1 MNMHHTVITIEHVRF
16 DVRYT
21 IDEFGAVEIA
31 AIDAGDQD
39 VQLLLAEW
47 VLKRIEREVQ
57 AEEALMALWLTE
69 EARID
74 AHIAARA
81 SASSRCG
88 VMA

>member
-1 MNMHHTVITIEHVRF
+1 MHHTVITIEHVRF

-69 EARID
+69 EAQID

>member
-1 MNMHHTVITIEHVRF
+1 MHHTVITIEHVRF

>member
-1 MNMHHTVITIEHVRF
+1 MHHTVITIEHVRF

-57 AEEALMALWLTE
+57 AEEAQMALWLDE

>member
-1 MNMHHTVITIEHVRF
+1 MQHTVITIEHVRF

-74 AHIAARA
+74 AHIAARS
-81 SASSRCG
+81 SASSHSG

>member
-1 MNMHHTVITIEHVRF
+1 MHHTVITIEHVRL

-31 AIDAGDQD
+31 AVEAGDLD

-69 EARID
+69 EAKID
-74 AHIAARA
+74 AHIAAR
-81 SASSRCG
+81 STASSRRE
-88 VMA
+88 VLA

>member
-1 MNMHHTVITIEHVRF
+1 MHHTVITIEHVRF

-21 IDEFGAVEIA
+21 VEEFGAVEIA

-39 VQLLLAEW
+39 VQHLLAPW
-47 VLKRIEREVQ
+47 VLARVEREVQ
-57 AEEALMALWLTE
+57 AEEAQMALWLDE

-74 AHIAARA
+74 AHIAARS
-81 SASSRCG
+81 SASSHSG